1 MRSYNSGGLYNR
13 NVCLL
18 LRDVYP
24 ESYDVSAKMKSKLFQ
39 SIAPMLQLARQEQYI
54 AAAELMT
61 LFTRSVFNS
70 QSWIHTA
77 LSLYICY
84 LSQDNK
90 NNNIK
95 QTMNEVLPYVLCLK

>member
-1 MRSYNSGGLYNR
+1 
-13 NVCLL
+13 VCLL

-70 QSWIHTA
+70 QS
-77 LSLYICY
+77 
-84 LSQDNK
+84 
-90 NNNIK
+90 
-95 QTMNEVLPYVLCLK
+95 